1 MMKKFVRFVLVLI
14 GIVVLGVLALGII
27 EPKEVVVTRSAT
39 IKAHSDVVFEQIVKF
54 KNWPNWSPW
63 YKMDSGRMKLSYEGT
78 DGQPGSSFHWEGS
91 ENTGAGDVKNTSVNG
106 TTLDYELNYTRPYA
120 MNTTCMMKAAP
131 DTNPNNTKVTW
142 SCTISMSFPWNASFV
157 VMNWDKFLGG
167 DFESGLA
174 NLKNYLETHTQQ
186 IPNIEVK
193 EVDYPAHTFEVIH
206 KNIFWTDITKF
217 CNDAYDIVA
226 QDVGGK
232 VEGTQV
238 GVYYTWD
245 TINHRTDCAV
255 GFPVSDTTM
264 PVKGTTF
271 IHAGPSKA
279 CMTVQ
284 KGAYSTSMQYH
295 AAITNYMTAKALPH
309 TMVIEEYSTG
319 PKNEPD
325 TNKWVTNIYYLE
337 Q

>member
-1 MMKKFVRFVLVLI
+1 MKKFIRFVVILIAVVVAGVLVL
-14 GIVVLGVLALGII
+14 GVV
-27 EPKEVVVTRSAT
+27 EPKEVIVTRSIV
-39 IKAHSDVVFEQIVKF
+39 IKAQKDVVFDQVVKF

-63 YKMDSGRMKLSYEGT
+63 YKMDSDKIKITYQGT
-78 DGQPGSSFHWEGS
+78 DGQPGSSYHWEGS
-91 ENTGAGDVKNTSVNG
+91 DKTGAGDTKNISVDSTKMNFEI
-106 TTLDYELNYTRPYA
+106 DITRP
-120 MNTTCMMKAAP
+120 TSFSSECSLAAT
-131 DTNPNNTKVTW
+131 DTGSGMTKVKWTC
-142 SCTISMSFPWNASFV
+142 SVKMSFPWNASFV
-157 VMNWDKFLGG
+157 VMNWDKLLGD
-167 DFESGLA
+167 DFEAGLA
-174 NLKNYLETHTQQ
+174 NMKKYLESHTPQ

-193 EVDYPAHTFEVIH
+193 EVDYPAHTFEVIR
-206 KNIFWTDITKF
+206 KTIFWTDITKF
-217 CNDAYDIVA
+217 CNDAYDLVA

-279 CMTVQ
+279 VMAVQ
-284 KGAYSTSMQYH
+284 KGAYNTSMQYH
-295 AAITNYMTAKALPH
+295 NAIAKYMAAKALPH
-309 TMVIEEYSTG
+309 TMVIEEYITG
-319 PKNEPD
+319 PKNEVD